1 MDAPI
6 SSRVPAP
13 GVRAGWRHMTGPTWL
28 LAAGLVLWLIAQA
41 LPAWA
46 HLEGTVA
53 LWVTVLGW
61 LMAIGVGM
69 LSVSLGSG
77 LWGLAGW
84 TANLWLLGALVAR
97 RRGKLSRALGLS
109 WVALSCALAEVV
121 FIYLGSGGTHCCD
134 LNASDANAYGVQ
146 IIEPTWDSVGL
157 GTWVWV
163 ASFALVVASSWW
175 ARRRGDSQAR
185 TS

>member
-1 MDAPI
+1 MGAPVA
-6 SSRVPAP
+6 SGVPAS

-28 LAAGLVLWLIAQA
+28 LAVGLIVWLIAQA
-41 LPAWA
+41 LPATHGGYPVLLVVTLVGWGFA
-46 HLEGTVA
+46 ILGA
-53 LWVTVLGW
+53 L
-61 LMAIGVGM
+61 
-69 LSVSLGSG
+69 LSVSLEAGILG
-77 LWGLAGW
+77 LVGW

-109 WVALSCALAEVV
+109 WVALLCALAEVV
-121 FIYLGSGGTHCCD
+121 FLYLLSGGTHCCD